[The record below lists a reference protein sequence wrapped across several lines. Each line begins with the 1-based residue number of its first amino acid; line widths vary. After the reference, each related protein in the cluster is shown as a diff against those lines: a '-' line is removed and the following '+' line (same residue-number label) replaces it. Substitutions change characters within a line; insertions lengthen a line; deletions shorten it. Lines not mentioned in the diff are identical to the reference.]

1 MKVLVCD
8 DDDVILRIAKIAL
21 QNENADVI
29 YVKDGREALR
39 YLQENNNFDLII
51 TDIHMPFHN
60 GDEIL
65 RFVREEQRKN
75 IPIIMLS
82 SDGQE
87 EVIALALKLGV
98 NDFIVKPIDAEQLL
112 KKIKKVMK

>member
-8 DDDVILRIAKIAL
+8 DDEVILRIAKIAL

-29 YVKDGREALR
+29 YVKDGREALKHLR
-39 YLQENNNFDLII
+39 ENNNFDLII

-75 IPIIMLS
+75 VPIIMLS